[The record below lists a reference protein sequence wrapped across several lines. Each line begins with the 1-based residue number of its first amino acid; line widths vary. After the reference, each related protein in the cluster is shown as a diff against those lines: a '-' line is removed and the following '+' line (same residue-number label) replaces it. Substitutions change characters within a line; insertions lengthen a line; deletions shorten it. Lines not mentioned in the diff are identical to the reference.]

1 MTLNS
6 LHSSDPVRGLI
17 ALMIAHIHPPHSVQ
31 RMQRTTT
38 LSARESA
45 RTSALTLARTLAVA
59 LAGGA
64 LFKAIHAPLPWMLG
78 PLIAC
83 ALANMRGAQLRLPAA
98 GRNYGQ
104 WVIGTVLGLYFTPPV
119 LRQVLG
125 QAPWIALGVLWAIG
139 LGLAFAWS
147 LRRFAR
153 VSRETAFFAGSI
165 GGASEMALLGER
177 AGARVDQIAA
187 SHSLRITLVVLLVPM
202 VYRLLDLHGSDP
214 YQIGASAIDLRGLA
228 MLTFC
233 TLSAGWL
240 FRWRDWP
247 NAWVLGPLAVTIVL
261 TGSGQTWS
269 AIPAPM
275 IIAGQLAIGAS
286 LGSRFTPEF
295 FEQAPQFLMVV
306 AATTL
311 TGMAVTALAA
321 WALSGVAGI
330 APATLVLAT
339 APGGIAEMSLT
350 AKTLQL
356 GVPVVTAFHVIR
368 LVAILTLTPR
378 IYRLVGAWR
387 GWRV

>member
-1 MTLNS
+1 M
-6 LHSSDPVRGLI
+6 RGLI
-17 ALMIAHIHPPHSVQ
+17 AYIRVHIHPPRFLQ
-31 RMQRTTT
+31 RMQRNDPP
-38 LSARESA
+38 SAGASVRSP
-45 RTSALTLARTLAVA
+45 ALTLTRTLAVA

-64 LFKAIHAPLPWMLG
+64 LFNAIHAPLPWMLG

-83 ALANMRGAQLRLPAA
+83 ALANMGGAQLRLPAA

-104 WVIGTVLGLYFTPPV
+104 WVIGTVLGLYFTPVV
-119 LRQVLG
+119 LRQVIG

-147 LRRFAR
+147 LRRFAG
-153 VSRETAFFAGSI
+153 VSRDTAFFAGSI

-187 SHSLRITLVVLLVPM
+187 SHSLRITLVVLVVPM
-202 VYRLLDLHGSDP
+202 AYRLLDLHGSDP
-214 YQIGASAIDLRGLA
+214 YQIGASAVDLRGLS
-228 MLTFC
+228 LLVVC
-233 TLSAGWL
+233 TLAAGWF

-247 NAWVLGPLAVTIVL
+247 NAWVLGPLAVTTAL
-261 TGSGQTWS
+261 TASGQTWS
-269 AIPAPM
+269 ALPGPM

-286 LGSRFTPEF
+286 LGSRFTPAF
-295 FEQAPQFLMVV
+295 FAQAPRFLMVV
-306 AATTL
+306 AVTTL
-311 TGMAVTALAA
+311 TGMGLTALAA

-368 LVAILTLTPR
+368 MVAILTLTPR
-378 IYRLVGAWR
+378 IYRLISTWR
-387 GWRV
+387 GWRA